1 MASSSS
7 KTTADEF
14 IAKCAALKNVNGV
27 QIPVLKF
34 EEWTLHQL
42 ADDCTKVINQY
53 GMFRVIEKIFD
64 DNRSKPNLVAMAGYS
79 DKSFCGS
86 SQIIFENLDLL
97 KDKYRA
103 VYIICYD
110 EEKFKGFAERAA
122 IIRDAQKAK
131 DKSTNPALS
140 APIESLE
147 YKEFVWGEK
156 HGEIDMYNELSAIV
170 DKVIRCLGITKVHLL
185 GKSAGGG
192 TAMNIVSTNPI
203 YERLYLAVPAHPT
216 FCKSLEK
223 LGNRLNTMKVIIGW
237 NKNDDRDLGGIP
249 SNKHIGLFEPMLA
262 DMKRR
267 YPGFQYEQHMF
278 EPGNF
283 HEINPELLRLAA
295 NDRASDASDT
305 SDSLDLK
312 ITFNN

>member
-7 KTTADEF
+7 KPTADEF
-14 IAKCAALKNVNGV
+14 IAKCAALENVNGV
-27 QIPVLKF
+27 QIPALKF
-34 EEWTLHQL
+34 DEWTLYQL
-42 ADDCTKVINQY
+42 ADDCTKVRNQY
-53 GMFRVIEKIFD
+53 GMFRIIEKIFD

-86 SQIIFENLDLL
+86 CQIIFENLDLL
-97 KDKYRA
+97 RHKYRA
-103 VYIICYD
+103 VYVICYD
-110 EEKFKGFAERAA
+110 EEKFKGFAALAA
-122 IIRDAQKAK
+122 KVREDQKKIA
-131 DKSTNPALS
+131 NPALTK
-140 APIESLE
+140 PIESLE
-147 YKEFVWGEK
+147 YKEFVWGEA

-223 LGNRLNTMKVIIGW
+223 LGPRLNEMKVIIGW
-237 NKNDDRDLGGIP
+237 NGNDDRDLGGIP
-249 SNKHIGLFEPMLA
+249 SNRHTALFEPILA
-262 DMKRR
+262 SLKAR

-278 EPGNF
+278 VPGNF
-283 HEINPELLRLAA
+283 HEINPELLRLIAA
-295 NDRASDASDT
+295 DP
-305 SDSLDLK
+305 
-312 ITFNN
+312 

>member
-7 KTTADEF
+7 KETADEF
-14 IAKCAALKNVNGV
+14 IAACTGQINVNGEV
-27 QIPVLKF
+27 IPALKF
-34 EEWTLHQL
+34 DEWTLYKL
-42 ADDCTKVINQY
+42 ADDCLKVRNKY
-53 GMFRVIEKIFD
+53 GMFRIIEKIFD

-86 SQIIFENLDLL
+86 CQIIFENLELL
-97 KDKYRA
+97 RHKYRA
-103 VYIICYD
+103 VYVICYD
-110 EEKFKGFAERAA
+110 EEKFKGFAGRAA
-122 IIRDAQKAK
+122 DCREDQLKK
-131 DKSTNPALS
+131 DKSEYPALS
-140 APIESLE
+140 APKDSLV
-147 YKEFVWGEK
+147 YRAFVWGET

-223 LGNRLNTMKVIIGW
+223 LGPRLNEMKVIIGW
-237 NKNDDRDLGGIP
+237 NENDDRDLGAGIK
-249 SNKHIGLFEPMLA
+249 SNTMRPLFEPILA
-262 DMKRR
+262 SLKAI

-278 EPGNF
+278 VPGNK
-283 HEINPELLRLAA
+283 HEINPELLRLIAA
-295 NDRASDASDT
+295 DP
-305 SDSLDLK
+305 
-312 ITFNN
+312 